1 MANTKVSFFK
11 MSKANY
17 DALNGVVAGGAIYF
31 VLDGDSGKIYLNG
44 KCYGEMNAVQ
54 TAVSGVSYVSDDSHK
69 NHLKI
74 EYTVGD
80 PTYVALPEGAIYT
93 AGDGLTLTDKEFSA
107 DMDYITD
114 NVKIGQDL
122 TVTQATGAL
131 AKDKKITADMSVKDI
146 LLQMLQEVK
155 QPEKPTLPKV
165 TISLSGAGAKEVGS
179 KFTPSYS
186 VSFNPGSYTYGPAT
200 GVTATAYSV
209 SDGTNTATTATGS
222 FAEITVGDST
232 NYKVTATAT
241 YGDGVVAVDNV
252 GNPSNPVK
260 KISAGTTAS
269 ASSAAVTGFRSYF
282 YGTKTVGLDSYD
294 SAAVRALT
302 NSEKAYSSMFK
313 ISIPA
318 GSKQV
323 VFAAPAKFS
332 LKSVINVNLSRGEVA
347 DTFEKSTVDV
357 EGANGYTAASYN
369 VWVFNSATSLDAN
382 TYEVTLGQ

>member
-17 DALNGVVAGGAIYF
+17 DALNGVVVGGAVYF

-54 TAVSGVSYVSDDSHK
+54 TAVSGVSYVSDATHE

-80 PTYVALPEGAIYT
+80 PTYVALPKGAIYT

-155 QPEKPTLPKV
+155 QPGNPTLPKV
-165 TISLSGAGAKEVGS
+165 TVSLSGAGAKEVGS

-186 VSFNPGSYTYGPAT
+186 VSFNAGSYTYGPAT
-200 GVTATAYSV
+200 GVKATAYSV
-209 SDGTNTATTATGS
+209 SDGTNSATTASGS

-232 NYKVTATAT
+232 NYKVTATAD
-241 YGDGVVAVDNV
+241 YSDGVVAVDNV
-252 GNPSNPVK
+252 GNPSNPAK

-269 ASSAAVTGFRSYF
+269 ASSSAVTGFRSYF
-282 YGTKTVGLDSYD
+282 YGTKIVGLDSYD

-302 NSEKAYSSMFK
+302 NSGKAYSSMFK
-313 ISIPA
+313 ITIPA
-318 GSKQV
+318 GSKQI
-323 VFAAPAKFS
+323 VFAAPANFS
-332 LKSVINVNLSRGEVA
+332 LKSVININLSRGEVA
-347 DTFEKSTVDV
+347 DTFEKTTVDV

-369 VWVFNSATSLDAN
+369 VWVFNSATALDAN
-382 TYEVTLGQ
+382 TFEVTLG